1 MHVVLQFQPKKK
13 NRNEAARHHRLYAV
27 WYFNFNLREKMGMSR
42 KTPPALCRVVLQFQP
57 KRKNGMSRKT
67 PPALCRVVLQF
78 QPKKRNGN
86 ESQDTTGFM
95 PYDTSISA

>member
-1 MHVVLQFQPKKK
+1 
-13 NRNEAARHHRLYAV
+13 
-27 WYFNFNLREKMGMSR
+27 
-42 KTPPALCRVVLQFQP
+42 
-57 KRKNGMSRKT
+57 MSRKT

-95 PYDTSISA
+95 PCGYFNFSLRTESDGSGVTQVETEVPRGIKPVVSKKPRST